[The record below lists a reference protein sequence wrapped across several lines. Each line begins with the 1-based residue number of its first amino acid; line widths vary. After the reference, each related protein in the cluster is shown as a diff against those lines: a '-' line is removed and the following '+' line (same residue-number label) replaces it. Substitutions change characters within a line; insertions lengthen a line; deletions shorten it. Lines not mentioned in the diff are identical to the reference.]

1 MSEGDAGD
9 EPRRIKSVQTASR
22 IVSVVQ
28 RLSNPTLGEV
38 CAELDAS
45 KGTVHTYLATLEDE
59 GFLTRTGRTYRL
71 GLRFVTLGESVR
83 NETPLYRAGKE
94 EVDALAATTH
104 EYAHLTV
111 EHRGRE
117 VTIYE
122 SRGDDAVATDYHL
135 RMRETPQHLHYS
147 ASGKALLSQFDD
159 DRVRSILDSE
169 GLVGQTANTITDRDE
184 LFAVLERVR
193 ERGYAV
199 NDEEEIRGMRSVGAP
214 VRGVDGAVCGA
225 VSVTAPTSRL
235 SGERFETEVP
245 ELVTE
250 TANLI
255 ELNLETA
262 VFERNR

>member
-1 MSEGDAGD
+1 MSGDDAPD

-28 RLSNPTLGEV
+28 RLSNPTLGDI

-45 KGTVHTYLATLEDE
+45 KGTIHTYLATLEEE
-59 GFLTRTGRTYRL
+59 GFLMRDGQSYRL
-71 GLRFVTLGESVR
+71 GLRFVTLSESVR
-83 NETPLYRAGKE
+83 NETQLYRAGKE
-94 EVDALAATTH
+94 EVDALAARTH
-104 EYAHLTV
+104 EYAHLTLV
-111 EHRGRE
+111 QRGRE

-159 DRVRSILDSE
+159 EQVRSILDSE
-169 GLVGQTANTITDRDE
+169 GLAEQTANTITDRDE
-184 LFAVLERVR
+184 LFATLEQIR

-214 VRGVDGAVCGA
+214 IRGVDGGVCGA

-235 SGERFETEVP
+235 TGDRFKTEVP
-245 ELVTE
+245 KLVVE

-262 VFERNR
+262 VYDRRR